1 MRNVHYIISQ
11 KEKSPNLLRLVD
23 KKIATS
29 GWGRYPLVAAS
40 VQHARYLSDLCRA
53 GAARILPQGNCR
65 SYGDACLYERVV
77 STLPLKHLLDFDS
90 QRGILR
96 AQAGITFADIIRF
109 ALPRGFFPPVTPGTK
124 FPTLG
129 GCIAAD
135 VHGKNHHAEG
145 SIAAFVESLDMV
157 LADGSPVR
165 CSRSQCADLFWA
177 TLGGMGL
184 TGFIYA
190 ATLRLKKV
198 SSAYIRQRAIKTAS
212 WAETC
217 RVCTETQHQYT
228 YSVAWIDGLQTG
240 RQLGRGRVLLG
251 EHASARELKGKPP
264 FPLHGD
270 GRWAV
275 PFSLPGGVLNSTS
288 LKAFNA
294 LYYHCQVRR
303 STEALVHYDP
313 YFYPLDAVR
322 GWNRL
327 YGRRGFLQ
335 YQIAVPY
342 ADGAAVIAELL
353 GRIAHQGVA
362 SPLAVLKTF
371 GPASEGLLS
380 FPLAGYTLALDIPL
394 RDWGTIPF
402 LRTLNK
408 TVVEAKG
415 RVYLAK
421 DAILEREDFAAMY
434 PQLKKFKAVKR
445 KYDPEHCFRSCL
457 SDRLGIT

>member
-1 MRNVHYIISQ
+1 MPCRTAFSR
-11 KEKSPNLLRLVD
+11 PLR
-23 KKIATS
+23 
-29 GWGRYPLVAAS
+29 R
-40 VQHARYLSDLCRA
+40 
-53 GAARILPQGNCR
+53 
-65 SYGDACLYERVV
+65 
-77 STLPLKHLLDFDS
+77 
-90 QRGILR
+90 
-96 AQAGITFADIIRF
+96 
-109 ALPRGFFPPVTPGTK
+109 GTK

-157 LADGSPVR
+157 LADGSFVR
-165 CSRSQCADLFWA
+165 CSRTECADLFWA

-198 SSAYIRQRAIKTAS
+198 PSAYIRQHTIKTAN

-217 RVCTETQHQYT
+217 RVCTETQHEYT

-240 RQLGRGRVLLG
+240 RKLGRGHVLLG
-251 EHASARELKGKPP
+251 EHADVCELKGKPP
-264 FPLHGD
+264 FPIHGE

-275 PFSLPGGVLNSTS
+275 PFFLPSGVLNAKS
-288 LKAFNA
+288 LKLFNA
-294 LYYHCQVRR
+294 LYYHRQVRR
-303 STEALVHYDP
+303 ATDALVHYDP
-313 YFYPLDAVR
+313 YFYPLDAIR
-322 GWNRL
+322 DWNRL

-342 ADGAAVIAELL
+342 ADGAEVIADLL
-353 GRIAHQGVA
+353 GRIARQGVA

-371 GPASEGLLS
+371 GPPSEGLLS
-380 FPLAGYTLALDIPL
+380 FPIAGYTLALDIPL
-394 RDWGTIPF
+394 RDAGTITF
-402 LRTLNK
+402 LRELNK
-408 TVVEAKG
+408 TIVEAKG

-421 DAILEREDFAAMY
+421 DAILEKEDFAAMY
-434 PQLKKFKAVKR
+434 PQLEQFKAIKR
-445 KYDPEHCFRSCL
+445 KYDPECRFRSCL

>member
-1 MRNVHYIISQ
+1 MN
-11 KEKSPNLLRLVD
+11 

-29 GWGRYPLVAAS
+29 GWGLYPRVAAS
-40 VQHARYLSDLCRA
+40 VQRARYLSDLCRA
-53 GAARILPQGNCR
+53 VATPILPQGNCR

-77 STLPLKHLLDFDS
+77 STLPLKHLLDFDRP
-90 QRGILR
+90 RGLLY
-96 AQAGITFADIIRF
+96 AQAGITLAAILRF
-109 ALPRGFFPPVTPGTK
+109 ALPQGFFLPVTPGTK

-157 LADGSPVR
+157 LADGSTVR
-165 CSRSQCADLFWA
+165 CSRSQRADLFWA

-198 SSAYIRQRAIKTAS
+198 PSAYIRQRAIKTAN
-212 WAETC
+212 WAEMC
-217 RVCTETQHQYT
+217 RICMETQQEYT

-251 EHASARELKGKPP
+251 EHARASELKGKPP
-264 FPLHGD
+264 FPVHDD
-270 GRWAV
+270 GGWAV
-275 PFSLPGGVLNSTS
+275 PFFFPGRVLNAQT

-294 LYYHCQVRR
+294 LYYHRQVRR
-303 STEALVHYDP
+303 ATDALVHYDP

-335 YQIAVPY
+335 YQVAVPY
-342 ADGAAVIAELL
+342 ADGAEVIADLL
-353 GRIAHQGVA
+353 GRIARQGMA
-362 SPLAVLKTF
+362 SPLAVFKFF
-371 GPASEGLLS
+371 GPPSNGLLS
-380 FPLAGYTLALDIPL
+380 FPLKGHTLSLDIPL
-394 RDWGTIPF
+394 RDAGTIPF
-402 LRTLNK
+402 LRALNK

-421 DAILEREDFAAMY
+421 DAILEKEDFAAMY
-434 PQLKKFKAVKR
+434 PQLEQFKAVKR
-445 KYDPEHCFRSCL
+445 KYDPEHRFRSCL
-457 SDRLGIT
+457 SDRLGVT

>member
-1 MRNVHYIISQ
+1 M
-11 KEKSPNLLRLVD
+11 LRSARPQQALVN

-29 GWGRYPLVAAS
+29 GWGLYPLVAAS
-40 VQHARYLSDLCRA
+40 VQRARYLSDLGRA
-53 GAARILPQGNCR
+53 VATPILPQGNCR

-77 STLPLKHLLDFDS
+77 STLPLKHLLDFDR
-90 QRGILR
+90 QRGLLR
-96 AQAGITFADIIRF
+96 AQAGITLAEIIRF

-157 LADGSPVR
+157 LADGSLVR
-165 CSRSQCADLFWA
+165 CSRNERADLFWA

-198 SSAYIRQRAIKTAS
+198 PSAYIRQRTIKTAN

-217 RVCTETQHQYT
+217 RVCTQTQHQYT

-240 RQLGRGRVLLG
+240 RRLGRGHVLLG
-251 EHASARELKGKPP
+251 EHADAPASKGKAPV
-264 FPLHGD
+264 HGE

-275 PFSLPGGVLNSTS
+275 PFFLPGGVLNAQS
-288 LKAFNA
+288 LRVFNA
-294 LYYHCQVRR
+294 LYYHRQVRR
-303 STEALVHYDP
+303 ATEALVHYDP
-313 YFYPLDAVR
+313 YFYPLDAIG

-335 YQIAVPY
+335 YQVAVPD
-342 ADGAAVIAELL
+342 ADGAAVIADLL
-353 GRIAHQGVA
+353 GRIARRGMA

-371 GPASEGLLS
+371 GPPSEGLLS
-380 FPLAGYTLALDIPL
+380 FPIAGYTLALDIPL
-394 RDWGTIPF
+394 RDAGTIPF
-402 LRTLNK
+402 LRALNK
-408 TVVEAKG
+408 TIVEAKG

-421 DAILEREDFAAMY
+421 DAILQKEDFAAMY
-434 PQLKKFKAVKR
+434 PQLEEFKAIKR
-445 KYDPEHCFRSCL
+445 KYDPQCRFRSCL

>member
-1 MRNVHYIISQ
+1 MN
-11 KEKSPNLLRLVD
+11 

-29 GWGRYPLVAAS
+29 GWGLYPCVAAS
-40 VQHARYLSDLCRA
+40 VQRARYLSDLCRA
-53 GAARILPQGNCR
+53 VATPILPQGNCR

-77 STLPLKHLLDFDS
+77 STLPLKHLLDFDRS
-90 QRGILR
+90 CGLLY
-96 AQAGITFADIIRF
+96 AQAGITLAEIIRF
-109 ALPRGFFPPVTPGTK
+109 ALPQGFFLPVTPGTK

-135 VHGKNHHAEG
+135 IHGKNHHAEG

-157 LADGSPVR
+157 LADGSTVR
-165 CSRSQCADLFWA
+165 CSRSQRADLFWA

-198 SSAYIRQRAIKTAS
+198 PSAYIRQRAIKTAN

-217 RVCTETQHQYT
+217 RVCMETQQEYT

-251 EHASARELKGKPP
+251 EHARACELKGKPP
-264 FPLHGD
+264 FPVHGA
-270 GRWAV
+270 GGWAV
-275 PFSLPGGVLNSTS
+275 PFFLPGRVLNAQS

-294 LYYHCQVRR
+294 LYYHRQVRR
-303 STEALVHYDP
+303 ATDALVHYDP

-335 YQIAVPY
+335 YQVAVPY
-342 ADGAAVIAELL
+342 ADGAEVIADLL
-353 GRIAHQGVA
+353 GRIARQGMA
-362 SPLAVLKTF
+362 SPLAVFKSF
-371 GPASEGLLS
+371 GPPSNGLLS
-380 FPLAGYTLALDIPL
+380 FPLAGHTLSLDIPL
-394 RDWGTIPF
+394 RDAGTIPF
-402 LRTLNK
+402 LRALNK

-421 DAILEREDFAAMY
+421 DAILEKEDFAAMY
-434 PQLKKFKAVKR
+434 PQLEQFKAVKR
-445 KYDPEHCFRSCL
+445 KYDPEHRFRSCL
-457 SDRLGIT
+457 SDRLGVT

>member
-1 MRNVHYIISQ
+1 M
-11 KEKSPNLLRLVD
+11 D
-23 KKIATS
+23 KKITTS
-29 GWGRYPLVAAS
+29 GWGLYPRVAAS
-40 VQHARYLSDLCRA
+40 VQRARYLSDLCRA
-53 GAARILPQGNCR
+53 AAAPILPQGNCR
-65 SYGDACLYERVV
+65 SYGDGCLYERVV
-77 STLPLKHLLDFDS
+77 STLPLKHLLDFD
-90 QRGILR
+90 RPHGLLY
-96 AQAGITFADIIRF
+96 AQAGITLAEIIRF
-109 ALPRGFFPPVTPGTK
+109 ALPQGFFLPVTPGTK

-157 LADGSPVR
+157 LADGSTVR

-198 SSAYIRQRAIKTAS
+198 PSAYIRQRAIKTAN

-217 RVCTETQHQYT
+217 RVCLETEQQYT
-228 YSVAWIDGLQTG
+228 YSVSWIDGLQTG

-251 EHASARELKGKPP
+251 EHASECELKGKPP
-264 FPLHGD
+264 FPVHGD
-270 GRWAV
+270 GGWAV
-275 PFSLPGGVLNSTS
+275 PFLLPGRVLNAQV

-294 LYYHCQVRR
+294 LYYHRQVRR
-303 STEALVHYDP
+303 ATDALVHYDP

-335 YQIAVPY
+335 YQVAVPY
-342 ADGAAVIAELL
+342 PDGAEVITDLL
-353 GRIAHQGVA
+353 GRIARQGMA
-362 SPLAVLKTF
+362 SPLAVFKSF
-371 GPASEGLLS
+371 GPPSDGLLS
-380 FPLAGYTLALDIPL
+380 FPLAGHTLSLDIPL
-394 RDWGTIPF
+394 RDAGTIPF
-402 LRTLNK
+402 LRALNK

-421 DAILEREDFAAMY
+421 DAILEKEDFAAMY
-434 PQLKKFKAVKR
+434 PQLEQFKAVKR
-445 KYDPEHCFRSCL
+445 KYDPEHRFRSCL

>member
-1 MRNVHYIISQ
+1 MN
-11 KEKSPNLLRLVD
+11 

-29 GWGRYPLVAAS
+29 GWGLYPLVAAS
-40 VQHARYLSDLCRA
+40 VQRARYPSDLYRA
-53 GAARILPQGNCR
+53 GATPPVLPQGNCR

-77 STLPLKHLLDFDS
+77 STLPLKHLLAFDP
-90 QRGILR
+90 QRGLLC
-96 AQAGITFADIIRF
+96 AQAGITLAEIIRF
-109 ALPRGFFPPVTPGTK
+109 VLPRGFFPPVTPGTK

-129 GCIAAD
+129 GCLAAD
-135 VHGKNHHAEG
+135 VHGKNHHVDS

-157 LADGSPVR
+157 LADGSAVR

-198 SSAYIRQRAIKTAS
+198 PSAYIRQRTIKTAN

-217 RVCTETQHQYT
+217 RVCTETQHHYT
-228 YSVAWIDGLQTG
+228 YSVAWIDALQTG

-251 EHASARELKGKPP
+251 EHARAGELGDKPR
-264 FPLHGD
+264 FPLHGE

-275 PFSLPGGVLNSTS
+275 PCFVPGRVLNAKS

-294 LYYHCQVRR
+294 LYFHRQVRR
-303 STEALVHYDP
+303 VTDALVHYDP

-335 YQIAVPY
+335 YQVAVPY
-342 ADGAAVIAELL
+342 AEGAEVIADLL
-353 GRIAHQGVA
+353 GRIARQGVA
-362 SPLAVLKTF
+362 APLAVLKTL
-371 GPASEGLLS
+371 GPPSEGLLS

-394 RDWGTIPF
+394 RDAGTIPF
-402 LRTLNK
+402 LRALNK
-408 TVVEAKG
+408 TIVEAKG

-421 DAILEREDFAAMY
+421 DAILEREDFVAMY
-434 PQLKKFKAVKR
+434 PHLETFKAIKR

-457 SDRLGIT
+457 SDRSGIT

>member
-1 MRNVHYIISQ
+1 M
-11 KEKSPNLLRLVD
+11 D
-23 KKIATS
+23 KKITTS
-29 GWGRYPLVAAS
+29 GWGLYPRVAAS
-40 VQHARYLSDLCRA
+40 VQRARYLSDLCRA
-53 GAARILPQGNCR
+53 AAAPILPQGNCR
-65 SYGDACLYERVV
+65 SYGDGCLYERVV
-77 STLPLKHLLDFDS
+77 STLPLKHLLDFD
-90 QRGILR
+90 RPHGLLY
-96 AQAGITFADIIRF
+96 AQAGITLAEIIRF
-109 ALPRGFFPPVTPGTK
+109 ALPQGFFLPVTPGTK

-157 LADGSPVR
+157 LADGSTVR
-165 CSRSQCADLFWA
+165 CSRSQRADLFWA

-198 SSAYIRQRAIKTAS
+198 PSAYIRQRAIKTAN

-217 RVCTETQHQYT
+217 RVCLETQQQYT

-251 EHASARELKGKPP
+251 EHASECELKGKPP
-264 FPLHGD
+264 FPVHGD
-270 GRWAV
+270 GGWAV
-275 PFSLPGGVLNSTS
+275 PFFLPGRVLNAQV

-294 LYYHCQVRR
+294 LYYHRQVRR
-303 STEALVHYDP
+303 ATDALVHYDP

-335 YQIAVPY
+335 YQVAVPY
-342 ADGAAVIAELL
+342 PDGAEVIADLL
-353 GRIAHQGVA
+353 GRIARQGMA
-362 SPLAVLKTF
+362 SPLAVFKSF
-371 GPASEGLLS
+371 GPPSDGLLS
-380 FPLAGYTLALDIPL
+380 FPLAGHTLSLDIPL
-394 RDWGTIPF
+394 RDAGTIPF
-402 LRTLNK
+402 LRALNK

-421 DAILEREDFAAMY
+421 DAILEKEDFAAMY
-434 PQLKKFKAVKR
+434 PQLEQFKAVKR
-445 KYDPEHCFRSCL
+445 KYDPEHRFRSCL

>member
-1 MRNVHYIISQ
+1 M
-11 KEKSPNLLRLVD
+11 D

-29 GWGRYPLVAAS
+29 GWGLYPCVAAS
-40 VQHARYLSDLCRA
+40 VQRVRYLSDLCRA
-53 GAARILPQGNCR
+53 AADPILPQGNCR
-65 SYGDACLYERVV
+65 SYGDGCLYERVV
-77 STLPLKHLLDFDS
+77 STLPLKHLLDFDRS
-90 QRGILR
+90 CGLLY
-96 AQAGITFADIIRF
+96 AQAGITLAEIIRF
-109 ALPRGFFPPVTPGTK
+109 ALPRGFFLPVTPGTK

-157 LADGSPVR
+157 LADGSTVR
-165 CSRSQCADLFWA
+165 CSRSQRADLFWA

-198 SSAYIRQRAIKTAS
+198 LSAYIRQRAIKTAN

-217 RVCTETQHQYT
+217 RVCLETQQQYT

-251 EHASARELKGKPP
+251 EHASECELKGKPP
-264 FPLHGD
+264 FPVHGD
-270 GRWAV
+270 GGWAV
-275 PFSLPGGVLNSTS
+275 PFFLPGRVLNAQV

-294 LYYHCQVRR
+294 LYYHRQVRR
-303 STEALVHYDP
+303 ATDALIHYDP

-335 YQIAVPY
+335 YQVAVPY
-342 ADGAAVIAELL
+342 PDSAEMIADLL
-353 GRIAHQGVA
+353 GRIARQGMA
-362 SPLAVLKTF
+362 SPLAVFKSF
-371 GPASEGLLS
+371 GPPSDGLLS
-380 FPLAGYTLALDIPL
+380 FPLAGHTLSLDIPL
-394 RDWGTIPF
+394 RDAGTIPF
-402 LRTLNK
+402 LRALNK

-421 DAILEREDFAAMY
+421 DAILEKEDFAAMY
-434 PQLKKFKAVKR
+434 PQLEQFKAVKR
-445 KYDPEHCFRSCL
+445 KYDPEHRFRSCL

>member
-1 MRNVHYIISQ
+1 M
-11 KEKSPNLLRLVD
+11 D
-23 KKIATS
+23 KKITTS
-29 GWGRYPLVAAS
+29 GWGLYPRVAAS
-40 VQHARYLSDLCRA
+40 VQRARYLSDLCRA
-53 GAARILPQGNCR
+53 VAAPILPQGNCR

-77 STLPLKHLLDFDS
+77 STLPLKHLLDFDRS
-90 QRGILR
+90 CGLLY
-96 AQAGITFADIIRF
+96 AQAGITLAEIIRF
-109 ALPRGFFPPVTPGTK
+109 ALPQGFFLPVTPGTK

-135 VHGKNHHAEG
+135 IHGKNHHAEG

-157 LADGSPVR
+157 LADGSTVR
-165 CSRSQCADLFWA
+165 CSRSQRADLFWA

-198 SSAYIRQRAIKTAS
+198 PSAYIRQRAIKTAN

-217 RVCTETQHQYT
+217 RVCLETQQQYT

-251 EHASARELKGKPP
+251 EHASECELKGKPP
-264 FPLHGD
+264 FPVHGD
-270 GRWAV
+270 GGWAV
-275 PFSLPGGVLNSTS
+275 PFFLPGRVLNAQV

-294 LYYHCQVRR
+294 LYYHRQVRR
-303 STEALVHYDP
+303 ATDALVHYDP

-335 YQIAVPY
+335 YQVAVPY
-342 ADGAAVIAELL
+342 PDSAEVIADLL
-353 GRIAHQGVA
+353 GRIARQGMA
-362 SPLAVLKTF
+362 SFLAVFKSF
-371 GPASEGLLS
+371 GPPSDGLLS
-380 FPLAGYTLALDIPL
+380 FPLAGHTLSLDIPL
-394 RDWGTIPF
+394 RDAGTIPF
-402 LRTLNK
+402 LRALNK

-421 DAILEREDFAAMY
+421 DAILEKEDFAAMY
-434 PQLKKFKAVKR
+434 PQLEQFKAVKR
-445 KYDPEHCFRSCL
+445 KYDPEHRFRSCL

>member
-1 MRNVHYIISQ
+1 MN
-11 KEKSPNLLRLVD
+11 

-29 GWGRYPLVAAS
+29 GWGLYPCVAAS
-40 VQHARYLSDLCRA
+40 VQRARYLSDLCRA
-53 GAARILPQGNCR
+53 AAAPILPQGNCR
-65 SYGDACLYERVV
+65 SYGDGCLYERVI
-77 STLPLKHLLDFDS
+77 STLPLKHLLNFDRS
-90 QRGILR
+90 CGLLY
-96 AQAGITFADIIRF
+96 AQAGITLAEIIRF
-109 ALPRGFFPPVTPGTK
+109 ALPRGFFLPVTPGTK

-157 LADGSPVR
+157 LADGSTVR
-165 CSRSQCADLFWA
+165 CSRSQRADLFWA

-198 SSAYIRQRAIKTAS
+198 PSAYIRQRAIKTAN

-217 RVCTETQHQYT
+217 RVCLETQQQYT

-251 EHASARELKGKPP
+251 EHARECELKGKPP
-264 FPLHGD
+264 FPVHGD
-270 GRWAV
+270 GGWAV
-275 PFSLPGGVLNSTS
+275 PFFLPGRVLNAQV

-294 LYYHCQVRR
+294 LYYHRQVRR
-303 STEALVHYDP
+303 ATDALVHYAP

-335 YQIAVPY
+335 YQVAVPY
-342 ADGAAVIAELL
+342 PDGAEVITDLL
-353 GRIAHQGVA
+353 GRIARQGMA
-362 SPLAVLKTF
+362 SPLAVFKSF
-371 GPASEGLLS
+371 GPPSDGLLS
-380 FPLAGYTLALDIPL
+380 FPLAGHTLSLDIPL
-394 RDWGTIPF
+394 RDAGTIPF
-402 LRTLNK
+402 LRALNK

-421 DAILEREDFAAMY
+421 DAILEKEDFAAMY
-434 PQLKKFKAVKR
+434 PQLEQFKAVKR
-445 KYDPEHCFRSCL
+445 KYDPEHRFRSCL

>member
-1 MRNVHYIISQ
+1 MN
-11 KEKSPNLLRLVD
+11 

-29 GWGRYPLVAAS
+29 GWGLYPCVAAS
-40 VQHARYLSDLCRA
+40 VQRARYLSDLCRA
-53 GAARILPQGNCR
+53 AAAPILPQGNCR
-65 SYGDACLYERVV
+65 SYGDGCLYERVV
-77 STLPLKHLLDFDS
+77 STLPLKHLLDFDRS
-90 QRGILR
+90 CGLLY
-96 AQAGITFADIIRF
+96 AQAGITLAEIIRF
-109 ALPRGFFPPVTPGTK
+109 ALPQGFFLPVTPGTK

-157 LADGSPVR
+157 LADGSTVR
-165 CSRSQCADLFWA
+165 CSRSQRADLFWA

-198 SSAYIRQRAIKTAS
+198 PSAYIRQRAIKTAN

-217 RVCTETQHQYT
+217 RVCLETQQQYT

-251 EHASARELKGKPP
+251 EHASECELKGKPP
-264 FPLHGD
+264 FPVHGD
-270 GRWAV
+270 GGWAV
-275 PFSLPGGVLNSTS
+275 PFFLPGRVLNAQV

-294 LYYHCQVRR
+294 LYYHRQVRR
-303 STEALVHYDP
+303 ATDALIHYDP

-335 YQIAVPY
+335 YQVAVPY
-342 ADGAAVIAELL
+342 PDSAEMIADLL
-353 GRIAHQGVA
+353 GRIARQGMA
-362 SPLAVLKTF
+362 SFLAVFKSF
-371 GPASEGLLS
+371 GPPSDGLLS
-380 FPLAGYTLALDIPL
+380 FPLAGHTLSLDIPL
-394 RDWGTIPF
+394 RDAGTIPF
-402 LRTLNK
+402 LRALNK

-421 DAILEREDFAAMY
+421 DAILEKEDFAAMY
-434 PQLKKFKAVKR
+434 PQLEQFKAVKR
-445 KYDPEHCFRSCL
+445 KYDPEHRFRSCL

>member
-1 MRNVHYIISQ
+1 MN
-11 KEKSPNLLRLVD
+11 

-29 GWGRYPLVAAS
+29 GWGLYPRVAAS
-40 VQHARYLSDLCRA
+40 VQRARYLSDLCRA
-53 GAARILPQGNCR
+53 VAAPILPQGTCR
-65 SYGDACLYERVV
+65 SYGDGCLYERVV
-77 STLPLKHLLDFDS
+77 STLPLKHLLDFDRS
-90 QRGILR
+90 CGLLY
-96 AQAGITFADIIRF
+96 AQAGITLAEIIRF
-109 ALPRGFFPPVTPGTK
+109 ALPQGFFLPVTPGTK

-157 LADGSPVR
+157 LADGSTVR
-165 CSRSQCADLFWA
+165 CSRSQRADLFWA

-198 SSAYIRQRAIKTAS
+198 PSAYIRQRTIKTAN

-217 RVCTETQHQYT
+217 RVCLETQQQYT

-251 EHASARELKGKPP
+251 EHASACDLKGKPP
-264 FPLHGD
+264 FPVHGD
-270 GRWAV
+270 GGWAV
-275 PFSLPGGVLNSTS
+275 PFFLPGRVLNAQV

-294 LYYHCQVRR
+294 LYYHRQVRR
-303 STEALVHYDP
+303 ATDALVHYDP

-335 YQIAVPY
+335 YQVAVPY
-342 ADGAAVIAELL
+342 PDGAEVIADLL
-353 GRIAHQGVA
+353 GRIARQGMA
-362 SPLAVLKTF
+362 SPLAVFKSF
-371 GPASEGLLS
+371 GPPSDGLLS
-380 FPLAGYTLALDIPL
+380 FPLAGHTLSLDIPL
-394 RDWGTIPF
+394 RDAGTIPF
-402 LRTLNK
+402 LRALNK

-421 DAILEREDFAAMY
+421 DAILEKEDFAAMY
-434 PQLKKFKAVKR
+434 PQLEQFKAVKR
-445 KYDPEHCFRSCL
+445 KYDPEHRFRSCL

>member
-1 MRNVHYIISQ
+1 M
-11 KEKSPNLLRLVD
+11 D

-29 GWGRYPLVAAS
+29 GWGLYPCVAAS
-40 VQHARYLSDLCRA
+40 VQRARYLSDLCRA
-53 GAARILPQGNCR
+53 VAAPILPQGNCR
-65 SYGDACLYERVV
+65 SYGDGCLYERVV
-77 STLPLKHLLDFDS
+77 STLPLKHLLDFDRS
-90 QRGILR
+90 CGLLY
-96 AQAGITFADIIRF
+96 AQAGITLAEIIRF
-109 ALPRGFFPPVTPGTK
+109 ALPRGFFLPVTPGTK

-157 LADGSPVR
+157 LADGSTVR

-198 SSAYIRQRAIKTAS
+198 PSAYIRQRAIKTAN

-217 RVCTETQHQYT
+217 RVCLETQQQYT

-251 EHASARELKGKPP
+251 EHASECELKGKPP
-264 FPLHGD
+264 FPVHGD
-270 GRWAV
+270 GGWAV
-275 PFSLPGGVLNSTS
+275 PFFLPGRVLNAQV

-294 LYYHCQVRR
+294 LYYHRQVRR
-303 STEALVHYDP
+303 ATDALIHYDP

-335 YQIAVPY
+335 YQVAVPY
-342 ADGAAVIAELL
+342 PDSAEVIADLL
-353 GRIAHQGVA
+353 GRIARQGMA
-362 SPLAVLKTF
+362 SFLAVFKSF
-371 GPASEGLLS
+371 GPPSDGLLS
-380 FPLAGYTLALDIPL
+380 FPLAGHTLSLDIPL
-394 RDWGTIPF
+394 RDAGTIPF
-402 LRTLNK
+402 LRALNK

-421 DAILEREDFAAMY
+421 DAILEKEDFAAMY
-434 PQLKKFKAVKR
+434 PQLEQFKAVKR
-445 KYDPEHCFRSCL
+445 KYDPEHRFRSCL

>member
-1 MRNVHYIISQ
+1 MN
-11 KEKSPNLLRLVD
+11 
-23 KKIATS
+23 KKIDTS
-29 GWGRYPLVAAS
+29 GWGLYPHVAAS
-40 VQHARYLSDLCRA
+40 VQRVRYLSDLCRA
-53 GAARILPQGNCR
+53 AATPILPQGNCR
-65 SYGDACLYERVV
+65 SYGDACLYERVA
-77 STLPLKHLLDFDS
+77 STLPLKHLLDFDRP
-90 QRGILR
+90 RGLLH
-96 AQAGITFADIIRF
+96 AQAGITLAEIIRF
-109 ALPRGFFPPVTPGTK
+109 ALPQGFFLPVTPGTK

-145 SIAAFVESLDMV
+145 PIAAFVESLDMV
-157 LADGSPVR
+157 LADGSTVR
-165 CSRSQCADLFWA
+165 CSRSQRADLFWA

-198 SSAYIRQRAIKTAS
+198 PSAYIRQRAIKTAN

-217 RVCTETQHQYT
+217 RVCMETQQEYT

-251 EHASARELKGKPP
+251 EHASACELKGKPP
-264 FPLHGD
+264 FPVHDD
-270 GRWAV
+270 GGWTV
-275 PFSLPGGVLNSTS
+275 PFFLPGRLLNAQS

-294 LYYHCQVRR
+294 LYYHRQVRR
-303 STEALVHYDP
+303 VTDALVHYDP

-335 YQIAVPY
+335 YQVAVPY
-342 ADGAAVIAELL
+342 PDGAEVLADLL
-353 GRIAHQGVA
+353 ERIARQGMA
-362 SPLAVLKTF
+362 SPLAVFKSF
-371 GPASEGLLS
+371 GPPSNGLLS
-380 FPLAGYTLALDIPL
+380 FPLAGYTLSLDIPL
-394 RDWGTIPF
+394 RDAGTIPF
-402 LRTLNK
+402 LRALNK

-421 DAILEREDFAAMY
+421 DAILEKEDFAAMY
-434 PQLKKFKAVKR
+434 PQLEQFKAVKR
-445 KYDPEHCFRSCL
+445 KYDPEHRFRSCL

>member
-1 MRNVHYIISQ
+1 M
-11 KEKSPNLLRLVD
+11 D
-23 KKIATS
+23 KKITTS
-29 GWGRYPLVAAS
+29 GWGLYPCVAAS
-40 VQHARYLSDLCRA
+40 VQRARYLSDLCRA
-53 GAARILPQGNCR
+53 VAAPILPQGNCR

-77 STLPLKHLLDFDS
+77 STLPLKHLLDFDRS
-90 QRGILR
+90 CGLLY
-96 AQAGITFADIIRF
+96 AQAGITLAEIIRF
-109 ALPRGFFPPVTPGTK
+109 ALPQGFFLPVTPGTK

-135 VHGKNHHAEG
+135 IHGKNHHAEG

-157 LADGSPVR
+157 LADGSTVR
-165 CSRSQCADLFWA
+165 CSRSQRADLFWA

-198 SSAYIRQRAIKTAS
+198 PSAYIRQRAIKTAN

-217 RVCTETQHQYT
+217 RVCLETQQHYT

-251 EHASARELKGKPP
+251 EHARECELKGKPP
-264 FPLHGD
+264 FPVHGD
-270 GRWAV
+270 GGWAV
-275 PFSLPGGVLNSTS
+275 PFFLPGRVLNAQV

-294 LYYHCQVRR
+294 LYYHRQVRR
-303 STEALVHYDP
+303 ATDALIHYDP

-335 YQIAVPY
+335 YQVAVPY
-342 ADGAAVIAELL
+342 PDGAEVIADLL
-353 GRIAHQGVA
+353 GRIARQGMA
-362 SPLAVLKTF
+362 SFLAVFKSF
-371 GPASEGLLS
+371 GPPSDGLLS
-380 FPLAGYTLALDIPL
+380 FPLAGHTLSLDIPL
-394 RDWGTIPF
+394 RDAGTIPF
-402 LRTLNK
+402 LRALNK

-421 DAILEREDFAAMY
+421 DAILEKEDFAAMY
-434 PQLKKFKAVKR
+434 PQLEQFKAVKR
-445 KYDPEHCFRSCL
+445 KYDPEHRFRSCL

>member
-1 MRNVHYIISQ
+1 M
-11 KEKSPNLLRLVD
+11 
-23 KKIATS
+23 
-29 GWGRYPLVAAS
+29 AAS
-40 VQHARYLSDLCRA
+40 VQRARYLSDLGRA
-53 GAARILPQGNCR
+53 GATRVLPQGNCR

-77 STLPLKHLLDFDS
+77 STLPLKHLLSFDA
-90 QRGILR
+90 QRGILC
-96 AQAGITFADIIRF
+96 AQAGITLAEIIRF
-109 ALPRGFFPPVTPGTK
+109 ALPHGFFPPVTPGTK

-157 LADGSPVR
+157 LADGSIVR
-165 CSRSQCADLFWA
+165 CSRNQCPDLFWA

-198 SSAYIRQRAIKTAS
+198 ASAYIRQRTIKTAS

-240 RQLGRGRVLLG
+240 RQLGRGHVLLG
-251 EHASARELKGKPP
+251 EHASARDLKGKPL
-264 FPLHGD
+264 FPIHGH

-275 PFSLPGGVLNSTS
+275 PFFLPGSVLNSKL

-294 LYYHCQVRR
+294 LYYHRQVRR
-303 STEALVHYDP
+303 ATNALVHYDP
-313 YFYPLDAVR
+313 YFYLLDAVC

-335 YQIAVPY
+335 YQVAVPY
-342 ADGAAVIAELL
+342 ADGAEVIADLL
-353 GRIAHQGVA
+353 GRIAHQGMA

-371 GPASEGLLS
+371 GPPSEGLLS

-394 RDWGTIPF
+394 RDGGTISF
-402 LRTLNK
+402 LRALNK
-408 TVVEAKG
+408 IIVEAKG

-421 DAILEREDFAAMY
+421 DAILQREDFAAMY
-434 PQLKKFKAVKR
+434 PQLEQFKAVKR

>member
-1 MRNVHYIISQ
+1 MN
-11 KEKSPNLLRLVD
+11 

-29 GWGRYPLVAAS
+29 GWGLYPQVAAS
-40 VQHARYLSDLCRA
+40 VERARFCGDLARA
-53 GAARILPQGNCR
+53 VAAPVLPQGHCR

-77 STLPLKHLLDFDS
+77 STLPLKHLLAFDP
-90 QRGILR
+90 QRGLLS
-96 AQAGITFADIIRF
+96 AQAGITLAEIIGF
-109 ALPRGFFPPVTPGTK
+109 ALPRGFFLPVTPGTK

-145 SIAAFVESLDMV
+145 SIAAFVETLDMV
-157 LADGSPVR
+157 LADGSLVR
-165 CSRSQCADLFWA
+165 CSRRQRAGLFWA

-198 SSAYIRQRAIKTAS
+198 PSAYIRQRTIKTAHWS
-212 WAETC
+212 ETC
-217 RVCTETQHQYT
+217 RVCTETQQQYP

-240 RQLGRGRVLLG
+240 RRFGRGLVLLG
-251 EHASARELKGKPP
+251 EHASASTLAGKPP
-264 FPLHGD
+264 FALHGQS
-270 GRWAV
+270 RWAV
-275 PFSLPGGVLNSTS
+275 PSFWPGGVLHAK
-288 LKAFNA
+288 LVKVFNA
-294 LYYHCQVRR
+294 LYYHRPARR
-303 STEALVHYDP
+303 TTLIHYDP
-313 YFYPLDAVR
+313 YFYPLDVL
-322 GWNRL
+322 GHWNRL

-342 ADGAAVIAELL
+342 ADGAEVLADVL
-353 GRIAHQGVA
+353 GRIARQGLA

-371 GPASEGLLS
+371 GPPSGGLLS
-380 FPLAGYTLALDIPL
+380 FPIEGYTLALDVPL
-394 RDWGTIPF
+394 RDSGTIPF
-402 LRTLNK
+402 LRALNK
-408 TVVEAKG
+408 LVVAAQG

-434 PQLKKFKAVKR
+434 PQLESFKAVKR
-445 KYDPEHCFRSCL
+445 EYDPDCRFRSCL

>member
-1 MRNVHYIISQ
+1 M
-11 KEKSPNLLRLVD
+11 D
-23 KKIATS
+23 KKITTS
-29 GWGRYPLVAAS
+29 GWGLYPRVAAS
-40 VQHARYLSDLCRA
+40 VQRARYLSDLCRA
-53 GAARILPQGNCR
+53 VAAPILPQGNCR
-65 SYGDACLYERVV
+65 SYGDGCLYERVV
-77 STLPLKHLLDFDS
+77 STLPLKHLLDFDRS
-90 QRGILR
+90 CGLLY
-96 AQAGITFADIIRF
+96 AQAGITLAEIIRF
-109 ALPRGFFPPVTPGTK
+109 ALPQGFFLPVTPGTK

-157 LADGSPVR
+157 LADGSTVR
-165 CSRSQCADLFWA
+165 CSRSQRADLFWA

-198 SSAYIRQRAIKTAS
+198 PSAYIRQRAIKTAN

-217 RVCTETQHQYT
+217 RVCLEAQQQYT

-251 EHASARELKGKPP
+251 EHASECELKGKPP
-264 FPLHGD
+264 FPVHGD
-270 GRWAV
+270 GGWAV
-275 PFSLPGGVLNSTS
+275 PFFLPGRVLNAQV

-294 LYYHCQVRR
+294 LYYHRQVRR
-303 STEALVHYDP
+303 ATDALVHYDP

-335 YQIAVPY
+335 YQVAVPY
-342 ADGAAVIAELL
+342 PDGAEVIADLL
-353 GRIAHQGVA
+353 GRIARQGMA
-362 SPLAVLKTF
+362 SFLAVFKSF
-371 GPASEGLLS
+371 GPPSDGLLS
-380 FPLAGYTLALDIPL
+380 FPLAGHTLSLDIPL
-394 RDWGTIPF
+394 RDAGTIPF
-402 LRTLNK
+402 LRALNK

-421 DAILEREDFAAMY
+421 DAILEKEDFAAMY
-434 PQLKKFKAVKR
+434 PQLEQFKAVKR
-445 KYDPEHCFRSCL
+445 KYDPEHRFRSCL

>member
-1 MRNVHYIISQ
+1 MT
-11 KEKSPNLLRLVD
+11 
-23 KKIATS
+23 KKTATS

-40 VQHARYLSDLCRA
+40 VQRAHYLSDLCRA
-53 GAARILPQGNCR
+53 DATRILPQGNCR

-77 STLPLKHLLDFDS
+77 STLPLKHLLAFDA

-157 LADGSPVR
+157 LADGTLVR

-184 TGFIYA
+184 TGVIYA

-198 SSAYIRQRAIKTAS
+198 PSAYIRQRTIKTAN

-217 RVCTETQHQYT
+217 RVCAETQQQYT

-240 RQLGRGRVLLG
+240 RRLGRGRVLLG
-251 EHASARELKGKPP
+251 EHASAQELKGKPP
-264 FPLHGD
+264 FPLHTA
-270 GRWAV
+270 GRWSV
-275 PFSLPGGVLNSTS
+275 PFFWPDRVLNTWS

-294 LYYHCQVRR
+294 LYYHRPVRR
-303 STEALVHYDP
+303 AADALIHYDP
-313 YFYPLDAVR
+313 YFYPLDALR

-335 YQIAVPY
+335 YQIAVPH
-342 ADGAAVIAELL
+342 ADGAEVIADLL
-353 GRIAHQGVA
+353 GRIARQGVA

-371 GPASEGLLS
+371 GPPSAGLLS

-394 RDWGTIPF
+394 RDAGTIPF
-402 LRTLNK
+402 LRALNK
-408 TVVEAKG
+408 ILVESQG

-434 PQLKKFKAVKR
+434 PQLEQFKAVKR
-445 KYDPEHCFRSCL
+445 KYDPEHRFRSCL

>member
-1 MRNVHYIISQ
+1 M
-11 KEKSPNLLRLVD
+11 D

-29 GWGRYPLVAAS
+29 GWGLYPLVAAS
-40 VQHARYLSDLCRA
+40 VQRARCLSDLGRA
-53 GAARILPQGNCR
+53 AATPTLPQGNCR

-77 STLPLKHLLDFDS
+77 STLPLKHLLDFDP

-96 AQAGITFADIIRF
+96 AQAGITFAEIIRF

-157 LADGSPVR
+157 LADGSLVR

-198 SSAYIRQRAIKTAS
+198 PSAYIRQRSIKTAN

-228 YSVAWIDGLQTG
+228 YSVAWIDGLQAG

-251 EHASARELKGKPP
+251 EHASAQDLKGKPP
-264 FPLHGD
+264 FPIHGE

-275 PFSLPGGVLNSTS
+275 PFFLPGGVLNSKS
-288 LKAFNA
+288 LKIFNA
-294 LYYHCQVRR
+294 LYYHRQVRR
-303 STEALVHYDP
+303 ATDALIHYDP

-322 GWNRL
+322 DWNRL

-342 ADGAAVIAELL
+342 ADGAEVIADLL
-353 GRIAHQGVA
+353 GRIARQGVA

-371 GPASEGLLS
+371 GPPSEGLLS
-380 FPLAGYTLALDIPL
+380 FPIAGYTLALDIPL
-394 RDWGTIPF
+394 RDCGTIPF
-402 LRTLNK
+402 LRGLNK
-408 TVVEAKG
+408 IIVEAQG

-434 PQLKKFKAVKR
+434 PQLGQFKAIKR
-445 KYDPEHCFRSCL
+445 KYDPEHRFRSCL